1 MTTKP
6 GLPFR
11 PTGLVTALAAA
22 GLLAALPAAAQ
33 QGPSTKPEEDS
44 SQKIVITANKRA
56 EKQREV
62 AGTVSV
68 LDGSDLE
75 RRAVV
80 DQEGALKLTPGVQVN
95 KGDPGTN
102 NITIRGLT
110 TQGDTESG
118 STQQPTGFY
127 LEDVSLNSPFAKGI
141 VDISPFDLNRIE
153 VLRGPQGALFGSGSL
168 GGAVRYLYAKP
179 NLKSFEASV
188 LGSVSKVSSGG
199 SGLSV
204 FGMLN
209 TPMADGTAALRVVAF
224 DRKDPGYIDNLGT
237 NTKDANEVHQ
247 RGGRLLFTTKPNKDF
262 TATLVLSTQK
272 TDQDDRFYSY
282 PDPTKLEHTA
292 PTNGTAA
299 GSFDFSSLT
308 LDVDL
313 GGHTLTS
320 ITGYWKAKAKGQGDD
335 TELLASVGF
344 AVPSV
349 IRPFDSSS
357 KSTSQEL
364 RIANKPGGPLSYVAG
379 VSYQTTK
386 GNGSAQQIVNGAAAI
401 FGTDPFALVD
411 LITTSKGTETALF
424 VDSEYSVGGGWSA
437 GLGGRY
443 YRTKTNY
450 KQDGFIF
457 PARSLVEP
465 PAGSDSGTT
474 PKLTVKYRFG
484 ENVWYALAS
493 KGYRFGGVNAN
504 APYLAY
510 KSDTLWNYETGLRMS
525 PSVGVQLDLTAFMLD
540 WKDAQFTFY
549 DPNPGGIPFS
559 GIANVG
565 KARSKGL
572 EGAARFR
579 VSTAFDVAASL
590 AYLDA
595 KTTSNVVTGPGQV
608 ISSGTRLPGSARL
621 QAALQANLR
630 FAGPLDSQG
639 RFNATY
645 THVGSRYTD
654 LGGSY
659 VAPAY
664 DTLDLGLSLARESWT
679 LAANLTNA
687 TDERGILSRT
697 GSPFLSTFGQYYLQ
711 RPRTMTVSLRYD
723 Y

>member
-1 MTTKP
+1 MTKTHC
-6 GLPFR
+6 LPFR
-11 PTGLVTALAAA
+11 PTALVHALAAA

-33 QGPSTKPEEDS
+33 QGPSTKPEEDP
-44 SQKIVITANKRA
+44 SQRIVVTANKRV

-141 VDISPFDLNRIE
+141 VDIHPFDLDRIE

-292 PTNGTAA
+292 PTNGSAA

-308 LDVDL
+308 VDVDL

-401 FGTDPFALVD
+401 FGRDPFALVD

-450 KQDGFIF
+450 KQDGFIY
-457 PARSLVEP
+457 PKPSLVEP
-465 PAGSDSGTT
+465 PAGSDNGTT

-525 PSVGVQLDLTAFMLD
+525 PSAGMQLDLTAFMLD

-645 THVGSRYTD
+645 TRVGSRYTD

-664 DTLDLGLSLARESWT
+664 DTLDLGLSLARENLT
-679 LAANLTNA
+679 LAANLNNA

>member
-1 MTTKP
+1 MTTN
-6 GLPFR
+6 FR
-11 PTGLVTALAAA
+11 LSALALALSAA
-22 GLLAALPAAAQ
+22 WPALAQ
-33 QGPSTKPEEDS
+33 QAPATPPASEDE
-44 SQKIVITANKRA
+44 SQRVVITANKRA
-56 EKQREV
+56 EKQRDV

-68 LDGSDLE
+68 LSGDDLE

-102 NITIRGLT
+102 NISIRGLT

-118 STQQPTGFY
+118 STQRPTGFY

-141 VDISPFDLNRIE
+141 VDILPFDLDRVE

-199 SGLSV
+199 SGVSMY
-204 FGMLN
+204 GMVN
-209 TPMADGTAALRVVAF
+209 APIADGTAALRVVAF
-224 DRKDPGYIDNLGT
+224 DRKDPGYLDNLGT
-237 NTKDANEVHQ
+237 NTKDANEVRQ
-247 RGGRLLFTTKPNKDF
+247 RGGRLLFTTKPTKAF
-262 TATLVLSTQK
+262 TATLVISTQK

-282 PDPTKLEHTA
+282 PDSTKLEHTA

-299 GSFDFSSLT
+299 GTFDFSNLT
-308 LDVDL
+308 LDLDL

-335 TELLASVGF
+335 TELLASLGF
-344 AVPSV
+344 VVPAV
-349 IRPFDSSS
+349 IRPFDNSS
-357 KSTSQEL
+357 KSASQEL
-364 RIANKPGGPLSYVAG
+364 RIANKPGGPLSYLAG

-386 GNGSAQQIVNGAAAI
+386 GNGSAQQIVNGAAAL
-401 FGTDPFALVD
+401 FGTDRFALVD
-411 LITTSKGTETALF
+411 LTTASKATETALF
-424 VDSEYSVGGGWSA
+424 VDGEYGFGGGWSA

-450 KQDGFIF
+450 RQEGFVF
-457 PARSLVEP
+457 PAPSLVEP

-474 PKLTVKYRFG
+474 PKLTVKYRFAD
-484 ENVWYALAS
+484 NVWYALAS
-493 KGYRFGGVNAN
+493 KGYRFGGVNGN
-504 APYLAY
+504 PPYRPY
-510 KSDTLWNYETGLRMS
+510 KSDSLWNYETGLRMNPS
-525 PSVGVQLDLTAFMLD
+525 PGVQLDLTAFMLD

-579 VSTAFDVAASL
+579 VSAAFEMAASL

-595 KTTSNVVTGPGQV
+595 KTTSDVVTSPGQV
-608 ISSGTRLPGSARL
+608 INSGTRLPGSARL

-630 FAGPLDSQG
+630 FTGPLDSKG

-654 LGGSY
+654 LAGSY

-664 DTLDLGLSLARESWT
+664 DTLDLGLSIARENWT
-679 LAANLTNA
+679 LATNLNNA

-697 GSPFLSTFGQYYLQ
+697 GSPFLPTFGQYYLQ
-711 RPRTMTVSLRYD
+711 RPRTLTVSLRYD
-723 Y
+723 H